1 MSGSIG
7 ANRIPREAVEPT
19 VKKYIENILKK
30 YPPFRS
36 AKISGSYNTVIKP
49 DHGDLDLIIHVDAG
63 EDDKKLLKKKFA
75 EYLNSLPD
83 DVTVPFKAGR
93 HQGKKTAGTGDIVIT
108 QIPVEGYPDLT
119 VQVDNMIV
127 TSEQESDYRKSFL
140 DIPGEKQALI
150 IGLVKTILM
159 EEDPEKVFK
168 RLGITNLPKLDP
180 NQEFEF
186 NLSSKGLTLRL
197 VTLDDNYKEIARN
210 DIWDS
215 FDWNDVV
222 KLFSNYDLNSSFE
235 DLLAKIKTGLK
246 NPRSKNRIKGLFK
259 SMLVIGAG
267 EKGTPKG
274 DNKEKALAQIS
285 QLEENLNDESVVAL
299 YPGKFKPPHRGHLNV
314 LNQLSSNPDIEKVIV
329 LISPKPHEGITAE
342 QSLDIWEKLYLPLT
356 INPNK
361 VEFVVSQV
369 TPVKDVY
376 DIAIANPDTNFI
388 AAYGKEDEKRY
399 AKLPPNVKAY
409 NAGNIEGINATGL
422 RVALNS
428 QGDITPYIPKE
439 VSPIEYL
446 ETLGALLHE
455 SLNEYTNQ
463 STLNPIVFDGT
474 TIKPKVREILLKIAN
489 YFWDSMELDIPF
501 EDVLLLGSSANYN
514 WTPSSDIDLHLL
526 VDYSQFADPELVK
539 KYFDSVKAKFN
550 EDHDLKIGNNEIELY
565 IQDTNESNASIG
577 IFSVLNNKWIQEPEL
592 EKIEIPDSDINDL
605 ATPLKQEIDQLT
617 SLPPTEDTLKKLI
630 NLKDKIKQFRQSGL
644 DKDGEY
650 SLENLAFK
658 ELRNSGYIKKLLDY
672 KNNVIDK
679 VLVTEI
685 FDKPVD
691 AYSFNESG
699 DGTYLFTS
707 DSGNQYVVYID
718 EVSENRIAIDFGI
731 SDETGDID
739 YPETNVGELYKV
751 MSTIIA
757 IAKDYINQHPEIE
770 IISWSSLAKRGQKK
784 IGDTQRDKLYKLILK
799 KQGGLSDKDIRF
811 INGEWWAYLKGY
823 DALFEKFTQDHAKVD
838 LPEPFTYEDLVDID
852 QYADDALK
860 PIDVNLDPKSNG
872 HFLDRAIERG
882 ITKDELKDFFARL
895 GLKKDN
901 LKYLFAKAKEK
912 GDSDVVA
919 TDKKTNISIPF
930 EDTTPSATDRIKN
943 RIKSIGAKTVH
954 KKPNFHTPN
963 VRLTFAETEK
973 DPFGLNAYARELAK
987 GLEEAD
993 PKTGTGK
1000 KPKGSGR
1007 RLYTDENP
1015 KDTVAIKFKTKED
1028 IVATLNKSSFKSKSH
1043 ARQSQIINLIHQR
1056 VRAAYQNA
1064 KDPEV
1069 KSRLKRALEYIT
1081 KRKEASKKKTERLR
1095 KLKENLDPKTFKDT
1109 GKAGKYGSGYDLAK
1123 ENQTPEQVM
1132 DFKTLL
1138 LSLTHY
1144 LKNKLNVTPLP
1155 RVKFIDNDIENANNI
1170 LGRTAHYD
1178 PNNKSITLYTFNRHP
1193 KDVLRSY
1200 SHEMIHHMQNLENR
1214 LKNISTTDIN
1224 EDDYLKEI
1232 EREAYEKGNILFREW
1247 ENALENN

>member
-36 AKISGSYNTVIKP
+36 AKISGSYNTVVKP

-63 EDDKKLLKKKFA
+63 EDDKKTLKKKFA
-75 EYLNSLPD
+75 QYLDSLSD
-83 DVTVPFKAGR
+83 DTIVPFKAGR

-140 DIPGEKQALI
+140 DIPGEKQALL
-150 IGLVKTILM
+150 IGLVKTVLM
-159 EEDPEKVFK
+159 EEDPKKVFA
-168 RLGITNLPKLDP
+168 RLGIKDLPSLDD

-197 VTLDDNYKEIARN
+197 VTLGEDYKELGRN
-210 DIWDS
+210 EIWSSYKWD
-215 FDWNDVV
+215 DVIKLLV
-222 KLFSNYDLNSSFE
+222 KYDLSLPFG
-235 DLLAKIKTGLK
+235 DLLKQIKSKLV
-246 NPRSKNRIKGLFK
+246 NPRSKNRVKGLFK

-274 DNKEKALAQIS
+274 DNKEAALNAVNAL
-285 QLEENLNDESVVAL
+285 LEDKLCKKLVESLILPFLIENIGETQFNFLPNETIAL
-299 YPGKFKPPHRGHLNV
+299 YPGKFKPPHKGHLDV
-314 LNQLSSNPDIEKVIV
+314 VNQLTRIADQVYV
-329 LISPKPHEGITAE
+329 LISPKSHEGITAE
-342 QSLDIWEKLYLPLT
+342 QSLDIWQKLYAPL
-356 INPNK
+356 ISNGKK
-361 VEFVVSQV
+361 VKFIISQI

-376 DIAIANPDTNFI
+376 DIITDNPDTNFI
-388 AAYGKEDEKRY
+388 AAYGKEDAGRY
-399 AKLPPNVKAY
+399 SKLNSDRVKTY
-409 NAGNIEGINATGL
+409 DAGNVEGISATNL
-422 RVALNS
+422 RAALNS
-428 QGDITPYIPKE
+428 QGDITPYIPEE
-439 VSPIEYL
+439 VSPIRYL
-446 ETLGALLHE
+446 ETLGVLLHE
-455 SLNEYTNQ
+455 NLKEYKNQ
-463 STLNPIVFDGT
+463 TTLNPVVFKELE
-474 TIKPKVREILLKIAN
+474 IKPKVKEVLLKIADE
-489 YFWDSMELDIPF
+489 FWNSLELDIDYD
-501 EDVLLLGSSANYN
+501 DVLLLGSSANYN
-514 WTPSSDIDLHLL
+514 WTPYSDIDLHIL
-526 VDYSQFADPELVK
+526 VDFDKFEDPKIAK
-539 KYFDSVKAKFN
+539 KYFDSAKSRFN
-550 EDHDLKIGNNEIELY
+550 DVHDLKIKNNDIEVY
-565 IQDTNESNASIG
+565 VQNSKEPNASVG
-577 IFSVLNNKWIQEPEL
+577 VYSLLNDKWLQKPQYG
-592 EKIEIPDSDINDL
+592 KMEIPD
-605 ATPLKQEIDQLT
+605 KEIENKAKPFKSKIDKILRTKPT
-617 SLPPTEDTLKKLI
+617 SNNYDFLIDSIKGLQDKLKK
-630 NLKDKIKQFRQSGL
+630 FRQIGL
-644 DKDGEY
+644 ETGGEY
-650 SLENLAFK
+650 SIENLAFK
-658 ELRNSGYIKKLLDY
+658 HLRNTGYIEKLLNY
-672 KNNVIDK
+672 KTEVMDK
-679 VLVTEI
+679 VLSIKEI

-691 AYSFNESG
+691 AYPFNEPG
-699 DGTYLFTS
+699 EGTYLFVS
-707 DSGNQYVVYID
+707 DSGNKYVVYID
-718 EVSENRIAIDFGI
+718 EISENRIAIDFGI

-757 IAKDYINQHPEIE
+757 IAKDYVNKHPKIE
-770 IISWSSLAKRGQKK
+770 VISWSSVAKKGQKK

-799 KQGGLSDKDIRF
+799 KQAGLSDKDIRL

-823 DALFEKFTQDHAKVD
+823 ETIFEELSTESDD
-838 LPEPFTYEDLVDID
+838 ELLSPEDLQALD
-852 QYADDALK
+852 QYADSALN

-882 ITKDELKDFFARL
+882 ITKGELKDFFARL

-901 LKYLFAKAKEK
+901 LKYLFTKAKEK
-912 GDSDVVA
+912 GDNDVVA

-930 EDTTPSATDRIKN
+930 EDTTSSVKDRIAN

-963 VRLTFAETEK
+963 VRLTFTENKK

-987 GLEEAD
+987 GLEESD

-1028 IVATLNKSSFKSKSH
+1028 IVATLNKPSFKSKSH

-1095 KLKENLDPKTFKDT
+1095 KLKED
-1109 GKAGKYGSGYDLAK
+1109 
-1123 ENQTPEQVM
+1123 QTPEQIR
-1132 DFKTLL
+1132 DFQSLL
-1138 LSLTHY
+1138 LSLTNH
-1144 LKNKLNVTPLP
+1144 LKDNLNITPLP
-1155 RVKFIDNDIENANNI
+1155 KLKLINDDIDNANNI
-1170 LGRTAHYD
+1170 LGTTAYYN
-1178 PNNKSITLYTFNRHP
+1178 PKEKSITLYTYGRHP

-1200 SHEMIHHMQNLENR
+1200 AHEMIHHKQNLEGRLENR
-1214 LKNISTTDIN
+1214 IYTTNVN
-1224 EDDYLKEI
+1224 EDDNLLEL
-1232 EREAYEKGNILFREW
+1232 EKSDVLP
-1247 ENALENN
+1247 L

>member
-36 AKISGSYNTVIKP
+36 AKISGSYNTVVKP

-83 DVTVPFKAGR
+83 DVIVPFKAGR

-159 EEDPEKVFK
+159 EENPEEVFK
-168 RLGITNLPKLDP
+168 RLGIKDLPKLDP

-222 KLFSNYDLNSSFE
+222 KLFSKYDLNSSFE

-274 DNKEKALAQIS
+274 DNKEQALAQIS
-285 QLEENLNDESVVAL
+285 QLEENLNGEKVTAL
-299 YPGKFKPPHRGHLNV
+299 YPGKFKPPHKGHLNV
-314 LNQLSSNPDIEKVIV
+314 LNQLSSNPNVEKVIV
-329 LISPKPHEGITAE
+329 LVSPKTHEGITTE
-342 QSLDIWEKLYLPLT
+342 QSLDIWKKLYSPL
-356 INPNK
+356 INNLDK
-361 VEFVVSQV
+361 VEFVVSQI

-409 NAGNIEGINATGL
+409 DAGNIEGINATNL
-422 RVALNS
+422 RAALGS
-428 QGDITPYIPKE
+428 QGDITPYIPEE
-439 VSPIEYL
+439 VSPIKYL

-455 SLNEYTNQ
+455 NLNEYTNQ
-463 STLNPIVFDGT
+463 STLNPVVFDGT

-550 EDHDLKIGNNEIELY
+550 EDHDLKIGDNEIELY
-565 IQDTNESNASIG
+565 IQDTNESNSSVG
-577 IFSVLNNKWIQEPEL
+577 VFSVLNNKWIQEPEL
-592 EKIEIPDSDINDL
+592 EKIEIPDSNINDL
-605 ATPLKQEIDQLT
+605 ATPLKQEIDQLI
-617 SLPPTEDTLKKLI
+617 SLPPTEDTLRKLI
-630 NLKDKIKQFRQSGL
+630 ALKDKIKQFRQSGL

-658 ELRNSGYIKKLLDY
+658 ELRNSGYIGKLLDY
-672 KNNVIDK
+672 KNNVIDTT
-679 VLVTEI
+679 LTTEV
-685 FDKPVD
+685 FEKTVESYP
-691 AYSFNESG
+691 FNESEE
-699 DGTYLFTS
+699 GTYMFTS
-707 DSGNQYVVYID
+707 ESGNQYVVYLD
-718 EVSENRIAIDFGI
+718 AVSENRITVDFGI
-731 SDETGDID
+731 ADETGDVD
-739 YPETNVGELYKV
+739 YPETNRGELFKI

-757 IAKDYINQHPEIE
+757 ITKDYIKSHPNIE
-770 IISWSSLAKRGQKK
+770 IISWSSVAKTGEKK
-784 IGDTQRDKLYKLILK
+784 IGDTQRDKIYKMMLI
-799 KQGGLSDKDIRF
+799 KQGGIKDTDIKM
-811 INGEWWAYLKGY
+811 INGEYWAYLKGY
-823 DALFEKFTQDHAKVD
+823 DALFEKFNQDHAKVD

-860 PIDVNLDPKSNG
+860 PIDVNFVDVKINPKDSKDSKDSKDPKDSKLDI
-872 HFLDRAIERG
+872 HFLDRSIERG
-882 ITKDELKDFFARL
+882 VTKNELKDFFDRL
-895 GLKKDN
+895 GLKKQDLVN
-901 LKYLFAKAKEK
+901 KFKQAKEK
-912 GDSDVVA
+912 GDKDIVV
-919 TDKKTNISIPF
+919 TDKKTNINIPF
-930 EDTTPSATDRIKN
+930 EDTTSSAADRMKN
-943 RIKSIGAKTVH
+943 RIKSIRAKTVH
-954 KKPNFHTPN
+954 KKPNFTTPN
-963 VRLTFAETEK
+963 VRLTFTEAEK

-987 GLEEAD
+987 DLEE
-993 PKTGTGK
+993 TYS
-1000 KPKGSGR
+1000 KP
-1007 RLYTDENP
+1007 T
-1015 KDTVAIKFKTKED
+1015 
-1028 IVATLNKSSFKSKSH
+1028 
-1043 ARQSQIINLIHQR
+1043 QS
-1056 VRAAYQNA
+1056 
-1064 KDPEV
+1064 
-1069 KSRLKRALEYIT
+1069 
-1081 KRKEASKKKTERLR
+1081 
-1095 KLKENLDPKTFKDT
+1095 
-1109 GKAGKYGSGYDLAK
+1109 
-1123 ENQTPEQVM
+1123 PEQVM

-1138 LSLTHY
+1138 LSLTDH
-1144 LKNKLNVTPLP
+1144 LRNKLNVTPLP
-1155 RVKFIDNDIENANNI
+1155 KVKFIDNDVENANNI
-1170 LGRTAHYD
+1170 LGRTAYYD

-1214 LKNISTTDIN
+1214 LKHINTTNIN
-1224 EDDYLKEI
+1224 EDDYLKEL